1 MTRSKAPSNPP
12 PADAWA
18 LLQPGLALSHAGDD
32 RALPALRA
40 VHARLRDAADVR
52 GSLLS
57 AAALVVTSQ
66 TLSGFRDFPEWLG
79 FVQAMK
85 QQPPPVQSADE
96 ELLGLTAL
104 LIGQLFFDLQDPD
117 VDRCTARIVELL
129 EHEADVNLRLAAARM
144 VLYYIDPRELRELS
158 QRVNSLVQP
167 LLADPA
173 VVPYRHGQWLL
184 QWRGCSGYAKESLQE
199 DAATHAARALA
210 ERHGLRYIHFALAFD
225 EVAQSLPGADLARAE
240 RGLAQAEAQVDPNRL
255 RELMLLD
262 ITRMRVAR
270 LKGQNDE
277 ALFRASRAR
286 KYAVELQ
293 CPGPMM
299 GAYIVNEA
307 NVRLLTDDYSGARR
321 QMEEAIPLLPEGF
334 ALEVREMIEMI
345 GAYEALMGGEPG
357 GRARMAAVW
366 AGLRERQFYDSFDGH
381 PAFRARLCALALAQH
396 IEVDFVT
403 SLIRKCGLA
412 PPEPAPDAWPW
423 PLRIHALGRFTLE
436 RDGAPLAA
444 EGKGQRKP
452 LELLRALVAHGA
464 MSAGQGLPTGE
475 LIDMLWP
482 DLEADAPKASFDMT
496 LLRLRKLLRVD
507 GALRLAEGRLWLDP
521 RLVWCDVAAFAED
534 CATLIGPQDEPGG
547 DTDSRVEDEQA
558 RAAALRRLRQR
569 QGLRLFGPGAAE
581 PWSVRPR
588 ERLARQFEAAV
599 EAHGARLE
607 AQAAW
612 VAAIG
617 LYEHGVAEDATAE
630 PCHRGLMRCHLAL
643 GQPAAALRSY
653 QRCHELLATLLK
665 VPPSA
670 ETLALAAR
678 IPQA

>member
-1 MTRSKAPSNPP
+1 MRSDMTHPTP
-12 PADAWA
+12 PASPTDAWA

-32 RALPALRA
+32 RSLPTLRA
-40 VHARLRDAADVR
+40 VHSHLRAAADVR

-57 AAALVVTSQ
+57 AAALIVTSQ
-66 TLSGFRDFPEWLG
+66 ALAGFRDFPEWLG

-85 QQPPPVQSADE
+85 QQPPPVQSPDE

-104 LIGQLFFDLQDPD
+104 LIGQLFFDLHDPD
-117 VDRCTARIVELL
+117 VDRCAARIVELL
-129 EHEADVNLRLAAARM
+129 EQDIDVNLRLAGARM
-144 VLYYIDPRELRELS
+144 VLYYVDPRELRELG

-167 LLADPA
+167 LLADAA

-184 QWRGCSGYAKESLQE
+184 QWRGCCGYAKEALQE
-199 DAATHAARALA
+199 DAATQAARALA

-240 RGLAQAEAQVDPNRL
+240 RGLAQAEAFVDPNRL
-255 RELMLLD
+255 REQMLLNV
-262 ITRMRVAR
+262 TRMRVAR

-345 GAYEALMGGEPG
+345 GAFEALSSGEPG
-357 GRARMAAVW
+357 GRTRMTAVW

-423 PLRIHALGRFTLE
+423 PLRIHALGRFTIE
-436 RDGAPLAA
+436 RDGSAVAA

-452 LELLRALVAHGA
+452 LELLRALVARGA
-464 MSAGQGLPTGE
+464 MNAAQGLPTGE

-482 DLEADAPKASFDMT
+482 DLEADAPKASFDMS
-496 LLRLRKLLRVD
+496 LMRLRKLLQVD

-521 RLVWCDVAAFAED
+521 RLVWCDVAAFEQD
-534 CATLIGPQDEPGG
+534 CATLIGRPDHAQNSAD
-547 DTDSRVEDEQA
+547 DQA
-558 RAAALRRLRQR
+558 CAAALRRLRQR
-569 QGLRLFGPGAAE
+569 QGLRLFGPGPVE
-581 PWSVRPR
+581 PWSVLPR
-588 ERLARQFEAAV
+588 ERLARRVEAAV
-599 EAHGARLE
+599 VAHGARLE
-607 AQAAW
+607 AQGAW
-612 VAAIG
+612 ITAIG

-643 GQPAAALRSY
+643 HQPAAALRSF
-653 QRCHELLATLLK
+653 QRCRELLATLLK

-678 IPQA
+678 IPQAT